1 MIKPNFIL
9 ILLIVVV
16 SLVKTEQVTNSNNN
30 KKSQTQVASSIAVN
44 GLKPLPLKIHK
55 RELTEQQN
63 ESSNKN
69 PIETLEKKFDTDLLK
84 YIELQKYNRD
94 LITNE
99 LIHRTN
105 SKNGREER
113 EYDEDDEDDDEYDE
127 DDGEFEMIDGDDD
140 DQEEYYDQYMKLK
153 KNKAKRSSPLSLS
166 SSSSSSLLPS
176 SSSSINSNSLNTNSN
191 ERKKQ
196 LPLEKYKK
204 LLINLV
210 KQKNSLYNTM
220 PIDTETF
227 AKYMND
233 FYLSHHASKSNSGI
247 VRPFKG
253 SVMPTKD
260 SRELNTAYLI
270 QKMKRAAC
278 GNLNGNPM
286 HKWICW

>member
-1 MIKPNFIL
+1 MIKLNFIL
-9 ILLIVVV
+9 ILLIVIVN
-16 SLVKTEQVTNSNNN
+16 LVKTEQLT
-30 KKSQTQVASSIAVN
+30 KKKESSHQSPMVAASVAVN

-55 RELTEQQN
+55 RELTEQQQN
-63 ESSNKN
+63 DSKKIAKS
-69 PIETLEKKFDTDLLK
+69 LEKKLDIDLLK
-84 YIELQKYNRD
+84 YLELQKYNRD

-99 LIHRTN
+99 LVHNNFNINRL
-105 SKNGREER
+105 ER
-113 EYDEDDEDDDEYDE
+113 EYEGEDEEEEDGEYELNEHDDEYE
-127 DDGEFEMIDGDDD
+127 NDDD
-140 DQEEYYDQYMKLK
+140 DEYYDQYSKLV
-153 KNKAKRSSPLSLS
+153 KNSSKSKRSSIVS
-166 SSSSSSLLPS
+166 S
-176 SSSSINSNSLNTNSN
+176 NNLNTNNVN

-210 KQKNSLYNTM
+210 KQKNSLYNTKQ
-220 PIDTETF
+220 PIDTESF

-233 FYLSHHASKSNSGI
+233 FYLSHHASKSNTGI

-253 SVMPTKD
+253 SVLPTKD
-260 SRELNTAYLI
+260 SREFNAVYLL